1 MFEPINCIKGVTLV
15 FSKNNDL
22 ILQNAQ
28 GEVYFNNLMLGMFG
42 FQIEFLVW
50 NHKVFVSDWEGNYWI
65 FSNDAMLLDAGKGK
79 AFYYVCES
87 FLGIQ
92 FLVDGS
98 VYEGL
103 IDNQDRVVF
112 NVKYEKYNNQIAIY
126 NNELI
131 VLKSPQEILRLSN
144 SNGNRRWQF
153 DISEIGEFISPIGNK
168 PAEEEQLIGVYGQIL
183 WVYLGNGKLIG
194 LDAQTGTLVHE
205 LNDTPERNIH
215 GGTMR
220 PLADGGKRER
230 FIHYYLDQSA
240 GKLIGLSFNTYCEV
254 DLELDSPS
262 FEFWIIKEQM
272 PSWGIKEF
280 AHNTAW
286 DGHNSLFFFDAN
298 AHLWGVFDI
307 TQRQIVWVSD
317 PISIPCKADSF
328 TQLREIQYGAGK
340 VYVLDSAQTLYVFE
354 KVE

>member
-1 MFEPINCIKGVTLV
+1 MKFSFREQLYDIQSFNTQDAHLLYISNGILKRGGEHVTEGADSFGYCMYNDVVAYIKEEKS
-15 FSKNNDL
+15 F
-22 ILQNAQ
+22 I
-28 GEVYFNNLMLGMFG
+28 GEVAIDKPFVPNSFNNFDSTVVCTEELS
-42 FQIEFLVW
+42 LVDFTMDFCLYSLR
-50 NHKVFVSDWEGNYWI
+50 NNTKIGALGNYKYTSKLI
-65 FSNDAMLLDAGKGK
+65 NTTFS
-79 AFYYVCES
+79 V
-87 FLGIQ
+87 FLSDEQ
-92 FLVDGS
+92 LVYGHTKIGCL
-98 VYEGL
+98 E
-103 IDNQDRVVF
+103 
-112 NVKYEKYNNQIAIY
+112 
-126 NNELI
+126 
-131 VLKSPQEILRLSN
+131 
-144 SNGNRRWQF
+144 RWQF

-168 PAEEEQLIGVYGQIL
+168 PAEVEQLIGVYGQIL

-194 LDAQTGTLVHE
+194 LDAQTGKLVHE

-230 FIHYYLDQSA
+230 FIHFYLDQTA

-254 DLELDSPS
+254 DLKLDSPS
-262 FEFWIIKEQM
+262 FEFWILKEQM
-272 PSWGIKEF
+272 PSWGLKEF

-328 TQLREIQYGAGK
+328 TQLREIQCGAGK
-340 VYVLDSAQTLYVFE
+340 VYVLDSSQTLHVFE
-354 KVE
+354 KSA

>member
-1 MFEPINCIKGVTLV
+1 MFKVLYAKKEVT
-15 FSKNNDL
+15 
-22 ILQNAQ
+22 
-28 GEVYFNNLMLGMFG
+28 
-42 FQIEFLVW
+42 EF
-50 NHKVFVSDWEGNYWI
+50 K
-65 FSNDAMLLDAGKGK
+65 
-79 AFYYVCES
+79 
-87 FLGIQ
+87 
-92 FLVDGS
+92 
-98 VYEGL
+98 
-103 IDNQDRVVF
+103 
-112 NVKYEKYNNQIAIY
+112 
-126 NNELI
+126 
-131 VLKSPQEILRLSN
+131 N
-144 SNGNRRWQF
+144 SNGIVIYKNNNSLRNKSLYVDNQRVSEEGVTGFSIFNNVVYFSTWNNGTYSFCLESHQTQKIDYGQIIDLFFDNGLVFGIGNDKFCLIEPSKNEIFKCFPSDLPTNKALVFKKGIYSANDNLISFFERDEFTWQF

-168 PAEEEQLIGVYGQIL
+168 PAEVEQLIGVYGQIL

-194 LDAQTGTLVHE
+194 LDAQTGKLVHE
-205 LNDTPERNIH
+205 LNDTPENNIH

-254 DLELDSPS
+254 DLKQDSPS
-262 FEFWIIKEQM
+262 FEFWNIKEQM

-280 AHNTAW
+280 ARNIAW

-340 VYVLDSAQTLYVFE
+340 VYVLDSAQTLHVFE